1 LHIKLIQRFT
11 LTDIKTTLSTNNDDD
26 VVFQEVGDQADNS
39 DNDSIVSK
47 GAGLNEL
54 ASLTV
59 ELMEELVS
67 SNSKHQ
73 RFEETVLETQQWVE
87 QLNTRVTE
95 EDSDADDFL
104 YIIRRCNDT
113 LLFLFI

>member
-1 LHIKLIQRFT
+1 MVPDRYQNYN
-11 LTDIKTTLSTNNDDD
+11 LSTNDDDDDD
-26 VVFQEVGDQADNS
+26 VVFQEVGDHADDS

-59 ELMEELVS
+59 ELMEEPIS
-67 SNSKHQ
+67 SNSKRQ

-87 QLNTRVTE
+87 QLNTCVAE
-95 EDSDADDFL
+95 EDTDADDF
-104 YIIRRCNDT
+104 
-113 LLFLFI
+113 